1 MEIYKNKGSCSSDLP
16 ALTISHFPIVSHSF
30 SHYYHDKCLLSS
42 GIIFPFLRIFLLDL
56 LFRSIFI
63 NGMLLNDTKGKNFG
77 RAFNESEMFQFQSE
91 ILFFYL
97 TAFLSFSCLL
107 KIFDRLKKLNTS
119 EYFT

>member
-1 MEIYKNKGSCSSDLP
+1 
-16 ALTISHFPIVSHSF
+16 
-30 SHYYHDKCLLSS
+30 
-42 GIIFPFLRIFLLDL
+42 
-56 LFRSIFI
+56 
-63 NGMLLNDTKGKNFG
+63 MLLNDTKGKNFG

-119 EYFT
+119 EYFTLFFCGITACIKEPCLDKL